1 MGKYNSILKFNNYI
15 VDEIRYKTNNEF
27 KDSEEGT
34 SIDINIVPKIDI
46 KDNNLNITLITNIF
60 NNAVENNYPF
70 EMKIDITGYFSTE
83 GDSPD
88 KFLRNAIAILYPY
101 VRSIVST
108 YTASANITP
117 LILPAINVNKL
128 IEDQNKKD

>member
-128 IEDQNKKD
+128 IEDQLEKD

>member
-128 IEDQNKKD
+128 IEDQLKKD